1 VHGSVGYPVHV
12 YARVIG
18 SVPTGDYTGNG
29 HDAIAIAGSG
39 GAVVSDQTM
48 HNRGVPYHV
57 GSGQDSGRMDVNS
70 QVANQTAV
78 LTIEAGVTIQFP
90 PGGTLNFEPASG
102 NAAARGALIAIGGS
116 APSQKIV
123 FTSDQASPMA
133 GDWLGVVFGGA
144 VDSRTVMQNARV
156 EYAGG
161 TTVTGSNSCPYPG
174 MVNNEGA
181 IRIIG
186 PPPTQFITS
195 SEILSSLHHGI
206 DRGWRADLQPDFLA
220 TNTFNAVASC
230 KETTPRTDAGV
241 CPVNVPCP

>member
-1 VHGSVGYPVHV
+1 
-12 YARVIG
+12 
-18 SVPTGDYTGNG
+18 
-29 HDAIAIAGSG
+29 
-39 GAVVSDQTM
+39 
-48 HNRGVPYHV
+48 
-57 GSGQDSGRMDVNS
+57 
-70 QVANQTAV
+70 
-78 LTIEAGVTIQFP
+78 
-90 PGGTLNFEPASG
+90 
-102 NAAARGALIAIGGS
+102 
-116 APSQKIV
+116 
-123 FTSDQASPMA
+123 
-133 GDWLGVVFGGA
+133 VVFGGA